1 MHTARP
7 LVGLPAD
14 TMEKDGLPFHIL
26 GDKYAVAVSDVS
38 KCHPLLIPSLGD
50 AEALRDLVSALD
62 GLLITGSPANVHPS
76 LFGAE
81 PTEAHEPYDH
91 PRDATTLPLIELAI
105 SEAIPLFCICRGH
118 QELNVVMGGTVATEI
133 QDLPGRDDH
142 RGHLT
147 DVNKRYL
154 PAHSISITPGG
165 VLHKILGAGE
175 TKVNTVHRQAI
186 DRLADGLT
194 VEAVATDGTIEA
206 VSIDAARDFA
216 LSVQWHPEYK
226 AAQNPDS
233 VKLFEAFGDAVRARH
248 ARRTGYE
255 APPAMQAAGA

>member
-14 TMEKDGLPFHIL
+14 TMEKEGLPFHIL
-26 GDKYAVAVSDVS
+26 GDKYAVAVADVS
-38 KCHPLLIPSLGD
+38 RCHPLLIPSLGD
-50 AEALRDLVSALD
+50 VDALRDLVSALD
-62 GLLITGSPANVHPS
+62 GLVITGSPANVHPS

-81 PTEAHEPYDH
+81 PTAAHEPYDH
-91 PRDATTLPLIELAI
+91 SRDATTLPLIELAI
-105 SEAIPLFCICRGH
+105 EQAIPLFCICRGH

-133 QDLPGRDDH
+133 QDQPGREDH
-142 RGHLT
+142 RGHLS
-147 DVNKRYL
+147 DVNLRYL
-154 PAHSISITPGG
+154 PAHSITITPGG
-165 VLHKILGAGE
+165 VLHQILGTTE

-194 VEAVATDGTIEA
+194 VEAAAADGTVEA

-226 AAQNPDS
+226 AAQYPDS
-233 VKLFEAFGDAVRARH
+233 VKLFEAFGDAARARH
-248 ARRTGYE
+248 ARRTGQTGE
-255 APPAMQAAGA
+255 PALRAAGV